1 MPRFDTEEELN
12 IGIELCGYKAK
23 ITHIGAR
30 RAFSPWHPEDQLLAY
45 IEISEPRPQAIIST
59 AVAIPVREYSRE
71 ELLRV
76 VKEEGD
82 KQLSQTLT
90 RAREEQ
96 EKSAHQIRR
105 QEELNA
111 AAKRAG
117 ELLKG

>member
-1 MPRFDTEEELN
+1 MSRFNTEEKLN

-30 RAFSPWHPEDQLLAY
+30 QAFPPWHPEDQLLAY
-45 IEISEPRPQAIIST
+45 IEFGEPRPQAIIST
-59 AVAIPVREYSRE
+59 AIAIPVKEYSRD

-76 VKEEGD
+76 VKQEGD
-82 KQLSQTLT
+82 KQLAQTLT

-96 EKSAHQIRR
+96 EKTTHQRRR

-111 AAKRAG
+111 AAKKTQ
-117 ELLKG
+117 EILKG